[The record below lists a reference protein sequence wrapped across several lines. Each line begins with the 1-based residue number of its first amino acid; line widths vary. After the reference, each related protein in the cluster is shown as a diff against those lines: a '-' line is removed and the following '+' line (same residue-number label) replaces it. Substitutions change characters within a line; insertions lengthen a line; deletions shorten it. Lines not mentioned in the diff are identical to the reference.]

1 MNRLMPALL
10 LCAALAAPAAAAP
23 TKSAAKSSAGKST
36 ATIQLAGKPAD
47 GPMGLGVFLGQPTG
61 VTFEMDLS
69 ETSWL
74 DFKATWS
81 FAGGHGGF
89 NILLQGNYEYAFP
102 GLLAI
107 EDVTFTPFVGG
118 GVFANVYDGGASIGV
133 RVPGGLA
140 YRFRNVPLELFLEL
154 GIDVY
159 LIPGFGLD
167 GSGGLGARYR
177 F

>member
-1 MNRLMPALL
+1 MKRCIPALMICL
-10 LCAALAAPAAAAP
+10 ALAAPAFAAP
-23 TKSAAKSSAGKST
+23 AKSKAKKTST
-36 ATIQLAGKPAD
+36 TIQLAGKPAD
-47 GPMGLGVFLGQPTG
+47 GPMGIGVFLGQPTG

-69 ETSWL
+69 DTSWL

-107 EDVTFTPFVGG
+107 EDILFTPFVGG

-140 YRFRNVPLELFLEL
+140 YRFRKVPLELFLEIGL
-154 GIDVY
+154 DMY